1 MANDLAKKETVT
13 FLVLEKGM
21 EAIQKIKD
29 NLDGEDLNPRDLDR
43 VSIPA
48 GGGFTWCVPTLGGEM
63 NIPEIIG
70 VIVGIKNCRAYWLG
84 DYAGGGEPP
93 SCVSDDNVTGV
104 GDPGGVCH
112 NCPLAEFGSD
122 SRGKGQACKQVKR
135 VFVVPPKSLL
145 PMVVQLPPTSL
156 EPCRKYVT
164 RLGSEFLGY
173 RDVVTR
179 IALSKEKS
187 GDGIAYSKAA
197 FTMEGRLDPAQAAFF
212 EKYAIKLGLK
222 EDSSSTN

>member
-1 MANDLAKKETVT
+1 MAKELAKREAVT

-21 EAIQKIKD
+21 EAIQKIKA
-29 NLDGEDLNPRDLDR
+29 NLEGEDLNPRDLDR

-48 GGGFTWCVPTLGGEM
+48 GGGVNWCVPTLEGEI
-63 NIPEIIG
+63 NTPEIIG
-70 VIVGIKNCRAYWLG
+70 VIVGIKNCRAYWPG
-84 DYAGGGEPP
+84 DFAGGGDPP
-93 SCVSDDNVTGV
+93 DCVSEDNVTGV
-104 GDPGGVCH
+104 GEPGGACH
-112 NCPLAEFGSD
+112 QCPLAEFGSD
-122 SRGKGQACKQVKR
+122 SRGKGQACKQIKR
-135 VFVVPPKSLL
+135 VFVVPAKSLL

-156 EPCRKYVT
+156 EPCRKFVT

-187 GDGIAYSKAA
+187 GDGIAYSKAV
-197 FTMEGRLDPAQAAFF
+197 FTMEGRLDPVQADFF

-222 EDSSSTN
+222 QEEESSN